1 MLVKPSFLHKFGQQ
15 HSSNYTKFSII
26 GRVLAKVA
34 QDWATALV
42 IVPCLANTAVALS
55 LCSWWNLGQ
64 HHHCWY
70 QHINTCSRNEQTYN
84 TQSGILSGTPQQLGH
99 CHLMSSRSLEH
110 HGGSEHTVS
119 IQQSA
124 PSVTMAEL
132 LYNRWQLNPHQPTA
146 SQFLIDFL
154 NNTLYE
160 LGLRH
165 SAIGTHQSAISAI

>member
-1 MLVKPSFLHKFGQQ
+1 MLVKPSFLHKFDQQ
-15 HSSNYTKFSII
+15 HSSNYTKFSIV

-42 IVPCLANTAVALS
+42 IVPCLANSCGSQSVQLVKPGTTPPLLIPAHQHLLQEWTNLQHPIWDFVRHPPTA
-55 LCSWWNLGQ
+55 
-64 HHHCWY
+64 
-70 QHINTCSRNEQTYN
+70 
-84 TQSGILSGTPQQLGH
+84 GH

-119 IQQSA
+119 IQHSA
-124 PSVTMAEL
+124 PSATMAEL
-132 LYNRWQLNPHQPTA
+132 LYNRWQLNPHQPTV

-160 LGLRH
+160 LGLCH